1 MSSPSSN
8 ENMTI
13 RNKTVR
19 TIEESQLS
27 IGIKAIPMNIITSIL
42 GTLVYS
48 PLLAEY
54 QTVANLNSKA
64 IIIPKITG
72 HQYNQNSLIASS
84 FL

>member
-8 ENMTI
+8 MNMTI

-19 TIEESQLS
+19 IIEENQLS
-27 IGIKAIPMNIITSIL
+27 IGIKAIPMNIIINIL
-42 GTLVYS
+42 GNLVYS

-54 QTVANLNSKA
+54 KTVANLNSKV